1 MIDKPLA
8 KLNKDVEIIQINR
21 IRDEKGR
28 HYNRHQPNSIIIK
41 TFF

>member
-21 IRDEKGR
+21 IRDERETPHLTPKKFR
-28 HYNRHQPNSIIIK
+28 ESCDML
-41 TFF
+41 